1 MSKTFKY
8 QNVIS
13 KLLLLLLLWTNYTI
27 IYILEWISIFGN
39 DIRVY
44 MQ

>member
-8 QNVIS
+8 QNVMS
-13 KLLLLLLLWTNYTI
+13 KLLLLWTNYTI

-39 DIRVY
+39 DIGVN